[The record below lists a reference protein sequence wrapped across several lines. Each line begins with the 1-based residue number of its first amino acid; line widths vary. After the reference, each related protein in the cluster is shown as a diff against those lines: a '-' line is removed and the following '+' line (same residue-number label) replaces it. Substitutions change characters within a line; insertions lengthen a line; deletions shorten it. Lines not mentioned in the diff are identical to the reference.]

1 MSYPFVDRSGLHS
14 MADFKLD
21 DIQGFILNGYRFAL
35 VRYFVLQ
42 VNNVAA
48 TKRFIGALVNGDPAS
63 SPQITTASRWTVPPD
78 SCLNIGLTYEGLSA
92 LQLPEISLSSF
103 PSEFKADYAVRARNV
118 DDSGESAPENWIVGG
133 PNTPMPHM
141 LLVLYAQSS
150 DVLESKTT
158 TLRSLFAQQ
167 GAMSELSHH
176 DGNALPKD
184 TVHFGY
190 ADGISQ
196 PTIDGVPSKRPDSQP
211 VAPPG
216 EFLLGYPNQ
225 FSEKYGYL
233 VPKPD
238 KLGNNGSFAAFR
250 ILKQEVDAFEQFLR
264 DTAPKIGMSVE
275 MLAAKLCG
283 RWRNG
288 VPLVLSPD
296 SDAPGQLL
304 ADEQINNYDY
314 VPGDVRG
321 YRCPIGAHMRRSN
334 PRGESIAGGDG
345 HKRRIIRRGMPYG
358 PPYDP
363 TNPNDGIERGLL
375 GLFINGSLKEQFEFI
390 MSTWLNDGDFAGV
403 NNTRDPL
410 VGNNSPAESR
420 FVIPTEKGN
429 QTVTGFPRFVITR
442 GSAYFFLPSVTALK
456 YLANL

>member
-1 MSYPFVDRSGLHS
+1 
-14 MADFKLD
+14 MADLNLA

-42 VNNVAA
+42 INNVAA
-48 TKRFIGALVNGDPAS
+48 AKRFIGALVNGDPAS
-63 SPQITTASRWTVPPD
+63 SPQITTASPWPEKPD

-92 LQLPEISLSSF
+92 LQLPDVSLSSF
-103 PSEFKADYAVRARNV
+103 PSEFKADYAVIAHNL
-118 DDSGESAPENWIVGG
+118 DDTGESAPENWIVGG
-133 PNTPMPHM
+133 PNTPTPHM

-176 DGNALPKD
+176 DGNALPND

-196 PTIDGVPSKRPDSQP
+196 PTIDGVASKRPDSQP

-225 FSEKYGYL
+225 FGGKFEYP

-238 KLGNNGSFAAFR
+238 ELGNNGSFAAFR

-296 SDAPGQLL
+296 TDTPEPPIAEDQV
-304 ADEQINNYDY
+304 NNYDY

-345 HKRRIIRRGMPYG
+345 HKRRIVRRGMPYG

-375 GLFINGSLKEQFEFI
+375 GLFINVSLKDQFEFI
-390 MSTWLNDGDFAGV
+390 MSTWLNDGDFAGI

-410 VGNNSPAESR
+410 MGNNSPAESR
-420 FVIPTEKGN
+420 FLIPTQKGT

-442 GSAYFFLPSVTALK
+442 GSAYCFLPSVTALK
-456 YLANL
+456 YIANL

>member
-1 MSYPFVDRSGLHS
+1 MGYSLVNQSGLHS

-42 VNNVAA
+42 INSVAPA
-48 TKRFIGALVNGDPAS
+48 KRFLGTLVGGDPAS
-63 SPQITTASRWTVPPD
+63 FPQITTALPWSVKPD
-78 SCLNIGLTYEGLSA
+78 VCLNIGLTYEGLSA
-92 LQLPEISLSSF
+92 FQVPDVSLSSF
-103 PSEFKADYAVRARNV
+103 HSEFKGGSAARAEMV
-118 DDSGESAPENWIVGG
+118 GDTGESAKENWIVGG
-133 PNTPMPHM
+133 PNIPTPHV
-141 LLVLYAQSS
+141 LLILYAQSS
-150 DVLESKTT
+150 EVLESKTAI
-158 TLRSLFAQQ
+158 LRSLFAQE
-167 GAMSELSHH
+167 GAMAELSHH
-176 DGNALPKD
+176 DGNALPGD

-211 VAPPG
+211 VAPLG
-216 EFLLGYPNQ
+216 EFLLGYPDQ
-225 FSEKYGYL
+225 FSEKYGYP

-238 KLGNNGSFAAFR
+238 ELGNNGSFAAFR
-250 ILKQEVDAFEQFLR
+250 ILRQEVDAFEQFLR
-264 DTAPKIGMSVE
+264 DTAPKMGMGVE

-296 SDAPGQLL
+296 TDAPDPPI
-304 ADEQINNYDY
+304 ADDQINNYDY

-321 YRCPIGAHMRRSN
+321 YRCPVGSHIRRSN

-363 TNPNDGIERGLL
+363 ARPNDGIERGLL
-375 GLFINGSLKEQFEFI
+375 GLFINVSLKDQFEFI

-410 VGNNSPAESR
+410 VGNNMPGESR
-420 FVIPTEKGN
+420 FVIPDPKGT
-429 QTVTGFPRFVITR
+429 QTVSGFPRFVITR
-442 GSAYFFLPSVTALK
+442 GSVYCFLPSVTALK
-456 YLANL
+456 YLASF

>member
-1 MSYPFVDRSGLHS
+1 
-14 MADFKLD
+14 MADLNLA

-42 VNNVAA
+42 INNVAA
-48 TKRFIGALVNGDPAS
+48 AKGFIGTLVNGDPES
-63 SPQITTASRWTVPPD
+63 SPQITTASRWSVKPD
-78 SCLNIGLTYEGLSA
+78 SCLNIGLTYEGLGA
-92 LQLPEISLSSF
+92 LQLPAVSLSSF
-103 PSEFKADYAVRARNV
+103 PSEFKADYATIAKNV
-118 DDSGESAPENWIVGG
+118 DDTGESAPENWIVGG
-133 PNTPMPHM
+133 PNTPTPHI

-150 DVLESKTT
+150 DVLEWKTT
-158 TLRSLFAQQ
+158 TLRTLFAQQ
-167 GAMSELSHH
+167 GAISELSHH
-176 DGNALPKD
+176 DGNALPRE

-190 ADGISQ
+190 KDGISQ

-211 VAPPG
+211 AAPPG

-225 FSEKYGYL
+225 FGGKFRYP
-233 VPKPD
+233 VPQPD
-238 KLGNNGSFAAFR
+238 PLGINGSFAAFR

-296 SDAPGQLL
+296 TNAPGQLL
-304 ADEQINNYDY
+304 EDEHINNYDY
-314 VPGDVRG
+314 VPDDVRG

-363 TNPNDGIERGLL
+363 TNPKDGIERGLL
-375 GLFINGSLKEQFEFI
+375 GLFINVSLKDQFEFI
-390 MSTWLNDGDFAGV
+390 MSTWLNDGDFAGI

-410 VGNNSPAESR
+410 VGNNTPGDSR
-420 FVIPTEKGN
+420 FLIPGQKGT

-442 GSAYFFLPSVTALK
+442 GSIYCFLPSITALK

>member
-1 MSYPFVDRSGLHS
+1 

-42 VNNVAA
+42 INNVAA
-48 TKRFIGALVNGDPAS
+48 AKRFIGALVNGDPAS
-63 SPQITTASRWTVPPD
+63 SPQITTASPWPVKPD

-92 LQLPEISLSSF
+92 LQLPDVSLSSF
-103 PSEFKADYAVRARNV
+103 PSEFKAGFAASARNV
-118 DDSGESAPENWIVGG
+118 DDTGESAPENWIVGG
-133 PNTPMPHM
+133 PNTPTPHM

-150 DVLESKTT
+150 DVLESETT
-158 TLRSLFAQQ
+158 ILRSLFAQQ
-167 GAMSELSHH
+167 GAISELSHH
-176 DGNALPKD
+176 DGNALPGE

-190 ADGISQ
+190 KDGISQ

-211 VAPPG
+211 IAPPG

-225 FSEKYGYL
+225 FSEKYGYP

-238 KLGNNGSFAAFR
+238 ELGNNGSFAAFR

-304 ADEQINNYDY
+304 ADEHINNYDY

-375 GLFINGSLKEQFEFI
+375 GLFINVSLKDQFEFI

-410 VGNNSPAESR
+410 MGNNSPAESR
-420 FVIPTEKGN
+420 FLIPSQKGT

-442 GSAYFFLPSVTALK
+442 GSAYCFLPSVTALK